1 MSEKSKLG
9 IQTTLLKP
17 TAGLRR
23 VEQAPLGK
31 GVDLNTEGEQ
41 RLPVAN
47 RRLSPLSSPW
57 VGACL
62 IDRNQT

>member
-47 RRLSPLSSPW
+47 RRLSPLSSP
-57 VGACL
+57 
-62 IDRNQT
+62 